1 MFIDGEQVLGPSF
14 NLIPGHDDMKLV
26 SQEFYVLENHSVE
39 ENIFDK
45 MIGYTN
51 EDKQKRAN
59 KILNLLEL
67 TYLRNTRAK
76 HLSSGQKQRVAI
88 ARALAVI
95 PKVLLLD
102 EPFSNL
108 DNLLTQKLFAFITKE
123 VKHKKTSVIL
133 ITHLAEEALKY
144 ADSLAVLDNGKLIQ
158 YDKKWEVYYS
168 PKNLRLAGLLG
179 ESNIIKKED
188 LDKRSTIKIKTKLF
202 VRPDK
207 IKHTSSK
214 TKVDLELYI
223 SSSTFNGKCFEILGE
238 TKSHHTVVIYSDKVL
253 SPDKTFNFLIEK

>member
-51 EDKQKRAN
+51 DDKQKRAN
-59 KILNLLEL
+59 KILTLLEL
-67 TYLRNTRAK
+67 TSLRNTRAK

-108 DNLLTQKLFAFITKE
+108 DHLLTQKLFAFITKE

-158 YDKKWEVYYS
+158 YDETWKVYYA
-168 PKNLRLAGLLG
+168 PKNIKLAGLLG
-179 ESNIIKKED
+179 DFNLLKKED
-188 LDKRSTIKIKTKLF
+188 LDKNSTLRFKTKLF

-207 IKHTSSK
+207 IKISTSK
-214 TKVDLELYI
+214 TKLDLELTI
-223 SSSTFNGKCFEILGE
+223 ISSTFNGKCYEVLGE
-238 TKSHHTVVIYSDKVL
+238 TKSGKTIMIYSGKAL
-253 SPDKTFNFLIEK
+253 PLDKTYAFTLEF

>member
-59 KILNLLEL
+59 KILTLLEL
-67 TYLRNTRAK
+67 TNLRNTRAK

-108 DNLLTQKLFAFITKE
+108 DHLLTQKLFAFITKE

-158 YDKKWEVYYS
+158 YDETWKVYYA
-168 PKNLRLAGLLG
+168 PKNIKLAGLLG
-179 ESNIIKKED
+179 DFNTLKKED
-188 LDKRSTIKIKTKLF
+188 LDKKSFLKLKTKLF

-207 IKHTSSK
+207 IRLSASK
-214 TKVDLELYI
+214 GKLDLYLSII
-223 SSSTFNGKCFEILGE
+223 SCNFNGKCFEVLAE
-238 TKSHHTVVIYSDKVL
+238 TKSGKTIMIYSGKAL
-253 SPDKTFNFLIEK
+253 PLDKTVAFMIEK